1 MEEQSENNYLVSTY
15 TYQIEKA
22 LVDMEAS
29 IDQVTLI
36 KDRETGS
43 SLTGGH
49 SLYTLYYID
58 HIANLFSTSFQS
70 IRRITQICFCKIHQC
85 RTC

>member
-43 SLTGGH
+43 SSPAVTR
-49 SLYTLYYID
+49 
-58 HIANLFSTSFQS
+58 F
-70 IRRITQICFCKIHQC
+70 IHC
-85 RTC
+85 II

>member
-22 LVDMEAS
+22 LVAMEAS

-43 SLTGGH
+43 SIPR
-49 SLYTLYYID
+49 SLALST
-58 HIANLFSTSFQS
+58 IAP
-70 IRRITQICFCKIHQC
+70 K
-85 RTC
+85 TCH